1 MKYLKLFEKFDQSEV
16 DKILDKISD
25 KGYDSL
31 SKKEKDYLAG
41 IYSDDV
47 KEEPKQDKNMKQF
60 SKQEL
65 QEKQDLINSLTFDV
79 LESEPDFPEIDWD
92 SDVKLWVEFHDE
104 DGCLYDG
111 GELTYYLQN
120 DKIDGFREEVD
131 GIFTYT
137 GDLTK
142 KELIDYLDKL
152 GFEQS

>member
-1 MKYLKLFEKFDQSEV
+1 MKNLKMFEDFEQSKV
-16 DKILDKISD
+16 DAILDKIAD

-31 SKKEKDYLAG
+31 SKDEKDYLAKISG
-41 IYSDDV
+41 QDI
-47 KEEPKQDKNMKQF
+47 KEDPKQNKNMKQF
-60 SKQEL
+60 TNQEL
-65 QEKQDLINSLTFDV
+65 KERQDLINSLTFDV

-104 DGCLYDG
+104 DGCVYDG

-142 KELIDYLDKL
+142 SQLIDYLDKL
-152 GFEQS
+152 GFKQE

>member
-92 SDVKLWVEFHDE
+92 SDVKLWVEFNDE

-120 DKIDGFREEVD
+120 DKIDGFSEEVD